1 MMTTPIPPIRRL
13 LVTGLA
19 VVGVLGAL
27 TACSGDGADK
37 TTAKPSASASTKAKA
52 DSEQFSTPPADIEKT
67 KAECTDGK
75 AVIDQANKDV
85 TLGDCA
91 SVEITAGNAVVH
103 LGNVEKLVVSG
114 SINDVSAK
122 TVGSVRVETDGN
134 RVTSDN
140 KPKVDDQGTANVFVT
155 R

>member
-1 MMTTPIPPIRRL
+1 MTTPIPPIRRF

-37 TTAKPSASASTKAKA
+37 PTAKPSATSSAEA
-52 DSEQFSTPPADIEKT
+52 DSKQFSNPPADIEKT

-140 KPKVDDQGTANVFVT
+140 KPKVDDQGTGNVFVT

>member
-1 MMTTPIPPIRRL
+1 MTTPIPPIRRF
-13 LVTGLA
+13 LVSGLA

-37 TTAKPSASASTKAKA
+37 PTTTPSASSTVKAKT
-52 DSEQFSTPPADIEKT
+52 DSEQFSNPPADIEKT

-140 KPKVDDQGTANVFVT
+140 KPKVDDQGKGNVFVT